1 MMRWGLNFFGRLAC
15 LTLFVSGHGLVAS
28 AADKMVVPAVTLYPG
43 DKISSEQLLVKQKP
57 AYLQPVQMLV
67 QNVEQM
73 VGKTPVRVLPAGK
86 PVLTSFLAMP
96 KLVKP
101 GTTIRTYF
109 QSGGI
114 TILGVAQSLQAGAY
128 GELVQARNLSSGVVI
143 TGYVQH
149 DGSLRI
155 MP

>member
-1 MMRWGLNFFGRLAC
+1 MMRWGLHFIGRLAC
-15 LTLFVSGHGLVAS
+15 LTMFVSGHGLIAS
-28 AADKMVVPAVTLYPG
+28 AADQMIVPAVTLYPG
-43 DKISSEQLLVKQKP
+43 DKISAEQLLVKQKP
-57 AYLQPVQMLV
+57 ARLRPVRMLV
-67 QNVEQM
+67 QRIDQM
-73 VGKTPVRVLPAGK
+73 VGKTPVRVLPAGR
-86 PVLTSFLAMP
+86 PVLTSFLTLP

-101 GTTIRTYF
+101 GKTVRTYF

-114 TILGVAQSLQAGAY
+114 TILGIAQSLQAGAY
-128 GELVQARNLSSGVVI
+128 GDLVQARNLGSGVVI

>member
-1 MMRWGLNFFGRLAC
+1 MMRWRLNFFGRLAC
-15 LTLFVSGHGLVAS
+15 LAVLVSGHGPIAS
-28 AADKMVVPAVTLYPG
+28 AADEMIVPAVTLYPG

-67 QNVEQM
+67 QQVDQM

-86 PVLTSFLAMP
+86 PVLTSFLALP

-114 TILGVAQSLQAGAY
+114 TILGVAQSLQAGSY
-128 GELVQARNLSSGVVI
+128 GDLVQARNLSSGVVI

>member
-1 MMRWGLNFFGRLAC
+1 MMRWGLHFFGRLAC
-15 LTLFVSGHGLVAS
+15 LTVLVSANGLAAN
-28 AADKMVVPAVTLYPG
+28 AADQMIVPAVTLYPG
-43 DKISSEQLLVKQKP
+43 DSISNEQLLVKRKP
-57 AYLQPVQMLV
+57 AYLRSVQRLV
-67 QNVEQM
+67 QSADQM

-86 PVLTSFLAMP
+86 PVLTSFLTLP

-114 TILGVAQSLQAGAY
+114 TILGVAQSLQAGSY
-128 GELVQARNLSSGVVI
+128 GDLVQARNLSSGVVI

-149 DGSLRI
+149 DGSLRV

>member
-15 LTLFVSGHGLVAS
+15 LSVLVSGYGPVAR
-28 AADKMVVPAVTLYPG
+28 AADQMIVPAVTLYPG
-43 DKISSEQLLVKQKP
+43 DKISNEQILVKRRP
-57 AYLQPVQMLV
+57 AYLHSVQRLV
-67 QNVEQM
+67 QRVDQI

-86 PVLTSFLAMP
+86 PVLTSFLALP

-114 TILGVAQSLQAGAY
+114 TILGVAQSLQAGSY
-128 GELVQARNLSSGVVI
+128 GDLVQARNLGSGVVI
-143 TGYVQH
+143 SGYVQH
-149 DGSLRI
+149 DGSLRV

>member
-1 MMRWGLNFFGRLAC
+1 MMRRGLNFFGRLAF
-15 LTLFVSGHGLVAS
+15 LSVLVSGHGLIAR
-28 AADKMVVPAVTLYPG
+28 AADEMIVPAVTLYPG

-57 AYLQPVQMLV
+57 AYLRPVQRLV
-67 QNVEQM
+67 QNVDQM

-86 PVLTSFLAMP
+86 PVLTSFLALP

-114 TILGVAQSLQAGAY
+114 TILGVAQSLQAGSY
-128 GELVQARNLSSGVVI
+128 GDLVQARNLGSGVVI

>member
-1 MMRWGLNFFGRLAC
+1 MMRWGLDFFGRLAC
-15 LTLFVSGHGLVAS
+15 LTVLVSGHGSIAN
-28 AADKMVVPAVTLYPG
+28 AADQMITPAVTLYPG
-43 DKISSEQLLVKQKP
+43 DKISSEQLLVKRRP
-57 AYLQPVQMLV
+57 AYLQSVQRLV
-67 QNVEQM
+67 QRIDQM

-86 PVLTSFLAMP
+86 PVLTSFLALP
-96 KLVKP
+96 KLIKP

-114 TILGVAQSLQAGAY
+114 TILGVAQSLQAGSY
-128 GELVQARNLSSGVVI
+128 GDLVQARNLGSGVVI

>member
-1 MMRWGLNFFGRLAC
+1 MMRWGLYFFGRLAC

-28 AADKMVVPAVTLYPG
+28 AADKMIVPAVTLYPG

-67 QNVEQM
+67 QNVEQI

-114 TILGVAQSLQAGAY
+114 TILGVAQSLQAGSY

-149 DGSLRI
+149 DGSLRV